1 MRGPQA
7 IGVTLAAIAAL
18 HLAAAVASHAS
29 RERSPAPMAATPTTP
44 GARLFIAKGCVSCH
58 SLHGQGGSV
67 GPALDDVGRRVTR
80 DDLLRRLRD
89 PASVQ
94 PRTLMPRIPLTD
106 EERNGL
112 ARFLLEENRQ

>member
-29 RERSPAPMAATPTTP
+29 RERSPAPAAAAPSTP
-44 GARLFIAKGCVSCH
+44 GSRLFVEKGCVSCH
-58 SLHGQGGSV
+58 SLHGQGGRV
-67 GPALDDVGRRVTR
+67 GPALDDVDRRVTR

-106 EERNGL
+106 EEKSAL
-112 ARFLLEENRQ
+112 SHFLLEENRR